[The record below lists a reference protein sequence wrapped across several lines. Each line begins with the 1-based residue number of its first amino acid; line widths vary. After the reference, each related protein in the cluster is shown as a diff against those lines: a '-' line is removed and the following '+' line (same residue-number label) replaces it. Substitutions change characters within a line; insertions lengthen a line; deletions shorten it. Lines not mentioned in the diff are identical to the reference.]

1 MQWVA
6 RPFGAGRLSSVTAA
20 ASALSRHRQ
29 PTKLETRLVR
39 IPFLSAK
46 RSRRGNRPFQAY
58 GGAIAA
64 DFWFLRMRCRAS
76 AAPRRG
82 SGNKITGSLSEFE
95 TH

>member
-1 MQWVA
+1 MGG
-6 RPFGAGRLSSVTAA
+6 RPFRAGRLSSATAV

-58 GGAIAA
+58 RRRDRGGLLVPA
-64 DFWFLRMRCRAS
+64 DALPGQRRAPS
-76 AAPRRG
+76 RIR
-82 SGNKITGSLSEFE
+82 E
-95 TH
+95 